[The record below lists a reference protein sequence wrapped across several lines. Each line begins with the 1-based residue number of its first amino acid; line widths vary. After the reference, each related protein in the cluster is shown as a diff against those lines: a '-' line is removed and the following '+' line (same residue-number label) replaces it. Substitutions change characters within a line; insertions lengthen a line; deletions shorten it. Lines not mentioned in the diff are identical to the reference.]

1 MNQKIQSSI
10 LMPMVVEQTGRGER
24 AYDLPSRLMKDRIVT
39 LFSPVEEMS
48 ASVLIMQML
57 FLESQDASKPILMY
71 INSPGGSVSDGMAI
85 YDTMQFIKCPVHTF
99 CMGMAASMGAFLLGA
114 GEKGHRHALPHSR
127 IMIHQP
133 SGGTQGQSDDI
144 QIQAEEIRKIRTMLE
159 EIQSA
164 YTGQTVKRIHEDSN
178 RDNYMTAAEAK
189 KYGLIDKVLETRK
202 KK

>member
-1 MNQKIQSSI
+1 MQEKIQSSVM
-10 LMPMVVEQTGRGER
+10 MPMVIEQSGRGER

-39 LFSPVEEMS
+39 LFSPVEEIS

-57 FLESQDASKPILMY
+57 FLESQDANKPILMY

-85 YDTMQFIKCPVHTF
+85 YDTMQFIKSPVHTF

-114 GEKGHRHALPHSR
+114 GEPGHRYALPHSR

-133 SGGTQGQSDDI
+133 SGGARGQSDDI
-144 QIQAEEIRKIRTMLE
+144 QIQAEEIRKIREMLE
-159 EIQSA
+159 EIQA
-164 YTGQTVKRIHEDSN
+164 GYTGQTLKKIHEDSN

-189 KYGLIDKVLETRK
+189 KYGLIDKVIESRK